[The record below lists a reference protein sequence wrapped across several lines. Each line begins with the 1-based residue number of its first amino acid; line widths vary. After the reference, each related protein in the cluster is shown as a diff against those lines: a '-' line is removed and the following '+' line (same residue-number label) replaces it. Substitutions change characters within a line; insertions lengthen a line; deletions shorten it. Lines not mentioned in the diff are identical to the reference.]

1 MWSATSRRRTE
12 KAQPAGNTPNQFGNK
27 HTINNLFRFLL
38 GTRTNALRYINQFTE
53 IFTEEGRKNVKITH
67 RVPNQQPRV
76 TFTAGMRATM
86 TAAAQAAQ
94 ASEAA
99 APAGGGAAAGGGS
112 QAGGGGAPQAAIL
125 QSRAL
130 VTPPVTVVGQVR
142 LPLSFTGGA
151 SELIVLGTLTTALL
165 ISQREEIELLWL
177 STESVLQMARK
188 GRILL
193 AENPTGGNSV
203 LDVTIPQCWGFKREC
218 LQGQM

>member
-1 MWSATSRRRTE
+1 MQVSHQTFKI
-12 KAQPAGNTPNQFGNK
+12 KANGL
-27 HTINNLFRFLL
+27 TIHVTLRFLL

-94 ASEAA
+94 ASES
-99 APAGGGAAAGGGS
+99 PASAAGQPAGS
-112 QAGGGGAPQAAIL
+112 QAGAGGAPQAAIL

-142 LPLSFTGGA
+142 FPLSKKCKMVGIWKDKRLSDIMRLGKLSFT
-151 SELIVLGTLTTALL
+151 
-165 ISQREEIELLWL
+165 
-177 STESVLQMARK
+177 
-188 GRILL
+188 
-193 AENPTGGNSV
+193 
-203 LDVTIPQCWGFKREC
+203 F
-218 LQGQM
+218 

>member
-1 MWSATSRRRTE
+1 MQVSHQTFKI
-12 KAQPAGNTPNQFGNK
+12 KANELPLHVTV
-27 HTINNLFRFLL
+27 RFLL

-94 ASEAA
+94 ASES
-99 APAGGGAAAGGGS
+99 PASAAAGQPPGS
-112 QAGGGGAPQAAIL
+112 QAGAGGAPQAAIL

-142 LPLSFTGGA
+142 FLLSKKCKIFGK
-151 SELIVLGTLTTALL
+151 S
-165 ISQREEIELLWL
+165 L
-177 STESVLQMARK
+177 SDSIRLH
-188 GRILL
+188 
-193 AENPTGGNSV
+193 
-203 LDVTIPQCWGFKREC
+203 
-218 LQGQM
+218 

>member
-1 MWSATSRRRTE
+1 M
-12 KAQPAGNTPNQFGNK
+12 
-27 HTINNLFRFLL
+27 

-94 ASEAA
+94 ASEAPA
-99 APAGGGAAAGGGS
+99 AAAAGGGGGS
-112 QAGGGGAPQAAIL
+112 QQGGGGGTPQAAIL

-142 LPLSFTGGA
+142 LT
-151 SELIVLGTLTTALL
+151 
-165 ISQREEIELLWL
+165 
-177 STESVLQMARK
+177 
-188 GRILL
+188 
-193 AENPTGGNSV
+193 
-203 LDVTIPQCWGFKREC
+203 
-218 LQGQM
+218 

>member
-1 MWSATSRRRTE
+1 MQVSHQTFKI
-12 KAQPAGNTPNQFGNK
+12 KANGLE
-27 HTINNLFRFLL
+27 TIHVTLRFLL

-94 ASEAA
+94 ASES
-99 APAGGGAAAGGGS
+99 PASAAAGQPAGS
-112 QAGGGGAPQAAIL
+112 QAGAGGAPQAAIL

-142 LPLSFTGGA
+142 FPLSKKCK
-151 SELIVLGTLTTALL
+151 IVGIWKDKRLSDLMRLHKAL
-165 ISQREEIELLWL
+165 S
-177 STESVLQMARK
+177 
-188 GRILL
+188 
-193 AENPTGGNSV
+193 
-203 LDVTIPQCWGFKREC
+203 LDQSPD
-218 LQGQM
+218 MS

>member
-1 MWSATSRRRTE
+1 MQVSHQTFKI
-12 KAQPAGNTPNQFGNK
+12 KANGLTIHVTP
-27 HTINNLFRFLL
+27 RFLL

-94 ASEAA
+94 ASES
-99 APAGGGAAAGGGS
+99 PASAAAGQPAGS
-112 QAGGGGAPQAAIL
+112 QAGAGGAPQAAIL

-142 LPLSFTGGA
+142 FLLSKKCKIFGK
-151 SELIVLGTLTTALL
+151 S
-165 ISQREEIELLWL
+165 L
-177 STESVLQMARK
+177 SDSIRLH
-188 GRILL
+188 
-193 AENPTGGNSV
+193 
-203 LDVTIPQCWGFKREC
+203 
-218 LQGQM
+218 

>member
-1 MWSATSRRRTE
+1 MQVSHQTFKI
-12 KAQPAGNTPNQFGNK
+12 KANGLIIYVTP
-27 HTINNLFRFLL
+27 RFLL

-94 ASEAA
+94 ASES
-99 APAGGGAAAGGGS
+99 PASAAGQPAGS

-142 LPLSFTGGA
+142 FPFSKKCKMVGIWKDK
-151 SELIVLGTLTTALL
+151 SISDSIRLL
-165 ISQREEIELLWL
+165 K
-177 STESVLQMARK
+177 VA
-188 GRILL
+188 
-193 AENPTGGNSV
+193 
-203 LDVTIPQCWGFKREC
+203 
-218 LQGQM
+218 

>member
-1 MWSATSRRRTE
+1 MQVSHQTFKI
-12 KAQPAGNTPNQFGNK
+12 KANGL
-27 HTINNLFRFLL
+27 TIHVTLRFLL

-94 ASEAA
+94 ASES
-99 APAGGGAAAGGGS
+99 PASAAAGQPPGS
-112 QAGGGGAPQAAIL
+112 QAGAGGAPQAAIL

-142 LPLSFTGGA
+142 FPLSKKCKMVGIWKDKRLSDIMRLHKA
-151 SELIVLGTLTTALL
+151 KALTCH
-165 ISQREEIELLWL
+165 RH
-177 STESVLQMARK
+177 V
-188 GRILL
+188 
-193 AENPTGGNSV
+193 
-203 LDVTIPQCWGFKREC
+203 
-218 LQGQM
+218 

>member
-1 MWSATSRRRTE
+1 MQVSHQTFKI
-12 KAQPAGNTPNQFGNK
+12 KANGL
-27 HTINNLFRFLL
+27 TIHVTLRFLL

-94 ASEAA
+94 ASES
-99 APAGGGAAAGGGS
+99 PASAAAGQPAGS
-112 QAGGGGAPQAAIL
+112 QAGAGGAPQAAIL

-142 LPLSFTGGA
+142 FPLSKKCKMVGIWKNKSLSDFI
-151 SELIVLGTLTTALL
+151 SLHKVL
-165 ISQREEIELLWL
+165 S
-177 STESVLQMARK
+177 
-188 GRILL
+188 
-193 AENPTGGNSV
+193 
-203 LDVTIPQCWGFKREC
+203 LDQSPV
-218 LQGQM
+218 MS

>member
-1 MWSATSRRRTE
+1 M
-12 KAQPAGNTPNQFGNK
+12 
-27 HTINNLFRFLL
+27 

-94 ASEAA
+94 ASEAPA
-99 APAGGGAAAGGGS
+99 AAAAGGGGGS
-112 QAGGGGAPQAAIL
+112 QQGGGGGTPQAAIL

-142 LPLSFTGGA
+142 LTFSLTGVALVVFGKQATESF
-151 SELIVLGTLTTALL
+151 
-165 ISQREEIELLWL
+165 RL
-177 STESVLQMARK
+177 STDVCKMQH
-188 GRILL
+188 
-193 AENPTGGNSV
+193 T
-203 LDVTIPQCWGFKREC
+203 LDSQGIPQC
-218 LQGQM
+218 

>member
-1 MWSATSRRRTE
+1 MQVSHQTFKI
-12 KAQPAGNTPNQFGNK
+12 KANGL
-27 HTINNLFRFLL
+27 TIHVTLRFLL

-94 ASEAA
+94 ASES
-99 APAGGGAAAGGGS
+99 PASAAAGQPAGS
-112 QAGGGGAPQAAIL
+112 QAGAGGAPQAAIL

-142 LPLSFTGGA
+142 
-151 SELIVLGTLTTALL
+151 
-165 ISQREEIELLWL
+165 
-177 STESVLQMARK
+177 
-188 GRILL
+188 
-193 AENPTGGNSV
+193 
-203 LDVTIPQCWGFKREC
+203 
-218 LQGQM
+218 

>member
-1 MWSATSRRRTE
+1 MQVSHQTFKIKANGLTLHAT
-12 KAQPAGNTPNQFGNK
+12 
-27 HTINNLFRFLL
+27 LRFLL

-94 ASEAA
+94 ASES
-99 APAGGGAAAGGGS
+99 PASAAGQPAGS
-112 QAGGGGAPQAAIL
+112 QAGAGGAPQAAIL

-142 LPLSFTGGA
+142 FPLSKKCK
-151 SELIVLGTLTTALL
+151 IV
-165 ISQREEIELLWL
+165 
-177 STESVLQMARK
+177 
-188 GRILL
+188 
-193 AENPTGGNSV
+193 GN
-203 LDVTIPQCWGFKREC
+203 
-218 LQGQM
+218 

>member
-1 MWSATSRRRTE
+1 M
-12 KAQPAGNTPNQFGNK
+12 
-27 HTINNLFRFLL
+27 

-94 ASEAA
+94 ASEAPA
-99 APAGGGAAAGGGS
+99 AAAAGGGGGS
-112 QAGGGGAPQAAIL
+112 QQGGGGGTPQAAIL

-142 LPLSFTGGA
+142 LTLSLTGVA
-151 SELIVLGTLTTALL
+151 LELVVFGKQTTCFLHL
-165 ISQREEIELLWL
+165 QTRGSRIS
-177 STESVLQMARK
+177 
-188 GRILL
+188 
-193 AENPTGGNSV
+193 
-203 LDVTIPQCWGFKREC
+203 
-218 LQGQM
+218 

>member
-1 MWSATSRRRTE
+1 MQVSHQTFKIKANGLTIHAT
-12 KAQPAGNTPNQFGNK
+12 
-27 HTINNLFRFLL
+27 LRFLL

-94 ASEAA
+94 ASES
-99 APAGGGAAAGGGS
+99 PASAAAGQPPGS
-112 QAGGGGAPQAAIL
+112 QAGAGGAPQAAIL

-142 LPLSFTGGA
+142 FPLSKKCKMVG
-151 SELIVLGTLTTALL
+151 I
-165 ISQREEIELLWL
+165 
-177 STESVLQMARK
+177 
-188 GRILL
+188 
-193 AENPTGGNSV
+193 
-203 LDVTIPQCWGFKREC
+203 
-218 LQGQM
+218 

>member
-1 MWSATSRRRTE
+1 MQVSHQTFKI
-12 KAQPAGNTPNQFGNK
+12 KANGLTIHVTP
-27 HTINNLFRFLL
+27 RFLL

-94 ASEAA
+94 ASES
-99 APAGGGAAAGGGS
+99 PASAAGQPAGS
-112 QAGGGGAPQAAIL
+112 QAGAGGAPQAAIL

-142 LPLSFTGGA
+142 FPLSKKCKMVSIWKDT
-151 SELIVLGTLTTALL
+151 I
-165 ISQREEIELLWL
+165 L
-177 STESVLQMARK
+177 S
-188 GRILL
+188 
-193 AENPTGGNSV
+193 
-203 LDVTIPQCWGFKREC
+203 LDQSPV
-218 LQGQM
+218 MS

>member
-1 MWSATSRRRTE
+1 MQVSHQTFKI
-12 KAQPAGNTPNQFGNK
+12 KANGLE
-27 HTINNLFRFLL
+27 TIHVTLRFLL

-94 ASEAA
+94 ASES
-99 APAGGGAAAGGGS
+99 PASAAAGQQPAGS
-112 QAGGGGAPQAAIL
+112 QAGAGGAPQAAIL

-142 LPLSFTGGA
+142 FPLSKKCKMVGIWKDKRLSDIMRLHKA
-151 SELIVLGTLTTALL
+151 KALTCH
-165 ISQREEIELLWL
+165 RH
-177 STESVLQMARK
+177 V
-188 GRILL
+188 
-193 AENPTGGNSV
+193 
-203 LDVTIPQCWGFKREC
+203 
-218 LQGQM
+218 

>member
-1 MWSATSRRRTE
+1 MQVSHQTFKIKVNGLE
-12 KAQPAGNTPNQFGNK
+12 
-27 HTINNLFRFLL
+27 TIHVTLRFLL

-94 ASEAA
+94 ASES
-99 APAGGGAAAGGGS
+99 PASAAAGQPAGS
-112 QAGGGGAPQAAIL
+112 QAGAGGAPQAAIL

-142 LPLSFTGGA
+142 FPLSKKCKMVGIWKDKSLSDSIRFHK
-151 SELIVLGTLTTALL
+151 ALSL
-165 ISQREEIELLWL
+165 NQSPVM
-177 STESVLQMARK
+177 S
-188 GRILL
+188 
-193 AENPTGGNSV
+193 
-203 LDVTIPQCWGFKREC
+203 
-218 LQGQM
+218 

>member
-1 MWSATSRRRTE
+1 MQVTHQTFKI
-12 KAQPAGNTPNQFGNK
+12 KAIGL
-27 HTINNLFRFLL
+27 TIHSTLRFLL

-94 ASEAA
+94 ASES
-99 APAGGGAAAGGGS
+99 PASAAGQPAAGS

-142 LPLSFTGGA
+142 FPFSKKCKMVG
-151 SELIVLGTLTTALL
+151 I
-165 ISQREEIELLWL
+165 
-177 STESVLQMARK
+177 
-188 GRILL
+188 
-193 AENPTGGNSV
+193 
-203 LDVTIPQCWGFKREC
+203 
-218 LQGQM
+218 